1 MTRSWDDPADT
12 VTLLDVIIATYESQ
26 SLLRRIAHRRII
38 RRLRQRRAQLAGRLG
53 QGGQVVVLRRLAP
66 QWTRGAT

>member
-1 MTRSWDDPADT
+1 MTRHWEDPAEA

-38 RRLRQRRAQLAGRLG
+38 RRLRERRVQLAGRPG
-53 QGGQVVVLRRLAP
+53 HGGKVVVLRRLAP

>member
-1 MTRSWDDPADT
+1 MTRHWEDPAEA

-38 RRLRQRRAQLAGRLG
+38 RRLRQRRAQLAGKPE
-53 QGGQVVVLRRLAP
+53 GGGKVLVLRRLDP
-66 QWTRGAT
+66 QWTRAAT